1 MGKIKAFG
9 RLRKKDKVMIC
20 RVSDL
25 IATGYDMEKLTA
37 EFVRLNREVWGDIT
51 DSQYLW
57 TSEII
62 QSHFQVCPQHIYC
75 AFENG
80 VLVASLTTMLTTAED
95 MREKKTWLETT
106 GNGYLS
112 THRPTGDIGFGV
124 DLSVSRKASR
134 GVSDRIVLV
143 GLLVSL
149 IGGGVQSVYLGA
161 RIPGYHKHSHIPVTD
176 YVLGKSKIGK
186 PIDPELYFY
195 LKQGF
200 EIVEIIPE
208 YMEDPESLNY
218 GVLIRWKNPL
228 YRITKALPL
237 LKSIIKSA
245 GKAIFLRTPKNL

>member
-1 MGKIKAFG
+1 MGKIKAFQ
-9 RLRKKDKVMIC
+9 RLKNKDKAKIC

-25 IATGYDMEKLTA
+25 IAKGFDMEKLS
-37 EFVRLNREVWGDIT
+37 EDFVRLNREVWGDIT

-57 TSEII
+57 TKEMIR
-62 QSHFQVCPQHIYC
+62 SHFQVCPQHIYC

-95 MREKKTWLETT
+95 MQKKKTWLETT

-112 THRPTGDIGFGV
+112 EHRPAGNIGFGV

-143 GLLVSL
+143 GLVISL

-161 RIPGYHKHSHIPVTD
+161 RIPGYHKHAHTPVMD
-176 YVLGKSKIGK
+176 YVFRKRRSGK

-200 EIVEIIPE
+200 QIVEIIPE

-228 YRITKALPL
+228 YRITRVLPL
-237 LKSIIKSA
+237 FKSIIKSA
-245 GKAIFLRTPKNL
+245 GRAIFLSPQNL